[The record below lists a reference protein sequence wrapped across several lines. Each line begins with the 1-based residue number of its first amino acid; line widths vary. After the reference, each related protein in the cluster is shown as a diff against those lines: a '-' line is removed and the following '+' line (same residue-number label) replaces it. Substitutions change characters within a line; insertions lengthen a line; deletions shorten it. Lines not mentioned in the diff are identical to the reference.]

1 MPSPSRP
8 VFFEPSPC
16 RPRSAEYSGLKRKWI
31 SVLCCSLDSIQMSPP
46 LPPSPPEGP
55 PRGTNFSRR
64 KAMQPLPPPP
74 ALTRILASS
83 INMKRPKKIHP
94 AAAAPEPSAEMK
106 KPRQKAEAHEC
117 PVETR
122 LARLLSSQKRRGKP
136 RLYPKIGPISLR
148 QPQARP

>member
-31 SVLCCSLDSIQMSPP
+31 SVLCCSLDTIQMSPP
-46 LPPSPPEGP
+46 CPPSPPEGP

-83 INMKRPKKIHP
+83 INIRNQRVRNR
-94 AAAAPEPSAEMK
+94 EQGVVSTV
-106 KPRQKAEAHEC
+106 AH
-117 PVETR
+117 
-122 LARLLSSQKRRGKP
+122 
-136 RLYPKIGPISLR
+136 R
-148 QPQARP
+148 QPRKRMGVFSVYRNWD